1 MLDKI
6 IVIGL
11 IGIVFF
17 VPVVVTDSTTVGF
30 TLPKQLLAQVLL
42 SIVILAWLVKG
53 VKGTVPR
60 GTHLKDGLGLSP
72 KNRTVPIL
80 RTPLDMAII
89 VFLVFVLASFRNTT
103 NSAISLKGW
112 TNIMGYVLLYYM
124 VASNL
129 KKDEHIRWIAGAIVL
144 AGLFVSIL
152 GILEYM
158 GFGIFKWEKPVTQ
171 QVQMWVTMGNSNAVA
186 QYLIMVIPVALG
198 IMLHSKNFKWMLV
211 WACIISIMG
220 SCLILTFA
228 KGAWLG
234 LAGAL
239 LFFVALNARKKVT
252 VMVLVGI
259 VAVLFITGLFVNGR
273 LAQIFKEEEKDA
285 TFIGRVVMWQSS
297 IRMLQVHPFLGSG
310 LNNFYLLFP
319 KYQVSKFNEVLP
331 NRRPMQVHNDYIQLA
346 VEVGILGLA
355 AFLWIVV
362 RYMKYGMSIIKSNGD
377 KWLTSGLVCGIIALL
392 IHSLTDFG
400 LQMPAPAMMMWV
412 FMGITVAAGEKGK
425 GTVPGKMDSPRRQGF
440 LWIIYAIFIILVIR
454 YSLMPFMAHLA
465 YQRGNSLIMSGR
477 IESAVKE
484 YEKAVRLDDSLTDG
498 YSTLGSV
505 YAGQGLYA
513 QAIEELKKSIQI
525 DNYNIEARISLAG
538 VHRRLGE
545 YDKSIQELKFVIDVN
560 PNLTLARDLLEMVS
574 KEAKRAP

>member
-6 IVIGL
+6 IIIGL

-53 VKGTVPR
+53 IGISLTGGTPVLPGGGNSLQEGR
-60 GTHLKDGLGLSP
+60 GHSP
-72 KNRTVPIL
+72 VLPGGGGYL

-89 VFLVFVLASFRNTT
+89 VFVIFVLASFRNTT
-103 NSAISLKGW
+103 NSAISLKGF

-129 KKDEHIRWIAGAIVL
+129 KKDEHIRWMAGAIVL

-186 QYLIMVIPVALG
+186 QYLIMVIPVAIG
-198 IMLHSKNFKWMLV
+198 IMLYSKNFKWMIV
-211 WACIISIMG
+211 WSCVIAILIT
-220 SCLILTFA
+220 CLILTFT

-234 LAGAL
+234 LSGAL
-239 LFFVALNARKKVT
+239 LFFVALNARKKIT
-252 VMVLVGI
+252 VMVLVGV
-259 VAVLFITGLFVNGR
+259 VAVLFITGLFANGR
-273 LAQIFKEEEKDA
+273 LTQIFREEDKDA
-285 TFIGRVVMWQSS
+285 TFSGRVAMWQSS
-297 IRMLQVHPFLGSG
+297 IKMIQVHPFLGSG

-319 KYQVSKFNEVLP
+319 KFQVSKFNEVLP

-355 AFLWIVV
+355 AFLWILV
-362 RYMKYGMSIIKSNGD
+362 RYMKYGMSIIKSNRD

-400 LQMPAPAMMMWV
+400 LQMPTPAMMMWA
-412 FMGITVAAGEKGK
+412 FMGITVAVGEKK
-425 GTVPGKMDSPRRQGF
+425 
-440 LWIIYAIFIILVIR
+440 ILLV
-454 YSLMPFMAHLA
+454 
-465 YQRGNSLIMSGR
+465 
-477 IESAVKE
+477 
-484 YEKAVRLDDSLTDG
+484 D
-498 YSTLGSV
+498 
-505 YAGQGLYA
+505 
-513 QAIEELKKSIQI
+513 
-525 DNYNIEARISLAG
+525 
-538 VHRRLGE
+538 
-545 YDKSIQELKFVIDVN
+545 
-560 PNLTLARDLLEMVS
+560 
-574 KEAKRAP
+574 